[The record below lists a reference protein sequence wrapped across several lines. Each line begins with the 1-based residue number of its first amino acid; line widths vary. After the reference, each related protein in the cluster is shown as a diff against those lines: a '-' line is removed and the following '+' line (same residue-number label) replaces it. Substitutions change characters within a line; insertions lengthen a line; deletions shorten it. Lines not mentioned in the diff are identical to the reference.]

1 MASRA
6 EVPGRILIGREA
18 ELAALGEVLDRA
30 SHGRSATLLVFGEA
44 GVGKTALVEHAV
56 AGVRPPTVLL
66 SGACLPLQSI
76 SVPLLPLRAASRGSA
91 RSQLPQ
97 PWPLDRLEAIDNA
110 PSLLDAWLQDVA
122 SSTPVVMLVDDLQ
135 WADESTLDVL
145 MYLVAGPADRGFA
158 LLATARSQSVPDGH
172 PFHRWLADAL
182 RLPRVR
188 QLHLQGLDRASTEA
202 QLASLLGTSPHL
214 TLVDD
219 VFSHTLGNP
228 YLNILM
234 AEGVEPTARK
244 LPDDL
249 PADLRVAVR
258 RTWHSLSPL
267 ARDITSLVAVGAGPV
282 RPELLQDV
290 AFDLGLGEVGA
301 ALQEAEESR
310 LLTLVDGERL
320 WFQHPLQAQVLE
332 QSLTSSRRRRWHAA
346 YARCGE
352 ASLAS
357 GSPLTFDLAVTLT
370 GHHDQAGHRREAYE
384 WSLRSWDLAGDARGS
399 SEMLN
404 LMRRAVELRGGLQGA
419 AESVADLLWRLRET
433 AEAVGADGDE
443 LAAVDALLE
452 LTDRVAEPL
461 VASELLVRRMMLR
474 TSTGA
479 GFVEV
484 EDVQV
489 AAELASV
496 APSSWQYA
504 LALAEIAHAG
514 SWTGDPE
521 TVRHADAALAIA
533 RASGNPRALC
543 YALTASSIVAVDH
556 NRPDVALALATEAVH
571 QAVAARDWWGFVHA
585 VNWETNAS
593 ITPLSK
599 QEAEHFRRRREQLA
613 ATGAPHSALARLAAI
628 EARAWLIVGD
638 WRASQALLRVTL
650 GSDPGPLADIMTRLT
665 AALSAAWQDRP
676 AEAFAH
682 LERAD
687 ELVIGD
693 PHGYLNFAFDVVR
706 SVVSLEAGRAEAGYQ
721 AAMAGLSWSGGVLP
735 DLCEF
740 LVPLAARALAD
751 QAEAARD
758 GGMTDS
764 AVLAELR
771 SLAERFPDVVTD
783 LGQPTP
789 LMIIQRSAMSAWYA
803 AEVGRARQSA
813 GSGERWLKTAA
824 LFERGGLPWLEVY
837 AWRRA
842 AGALLGGGRQT
853 RAEGRRALLR
863 GHELACELQAAAVQ
877 RELEALA
884 RSARVP
890 LASGLKATA
899 APLGLPGLTAREHEI
914 LGYLVAGSTYA
925 EIANTLV
932 ISEKTVS
939 SHVSNLLRKTH
950 TSSRVELA
958 QLAHRVEHIE
968 PST

>member
-6 EVPGRILIGREA
+6 EAPGRTLTGREA
-18 ELAALGEVLDRA
+18 ELAAVRDVLDRA
-30 SHGRSATLLVFGEA
+30 ADGRSETLLVFGEA
-44 GVGKTALVEHAV
+44 GVGKTALIQHAA
-56 AGVRPPTVLL
+56 AGARPPTLLL
-66 SGACLPLQSI
+66 SGVCLPLQSI
-76 SVPLLPLRAASRGSA
+76 SVPLLPLRAASRGSKGL
-91 RSQLPQ
+91 QGPH
-97 PWPLDRLEAIDNA
+97 PWPLDGLDAIEKA
-110 PSLLDAWLQDVA
+110 PALLDAWLQEVA
-122 SSTPVVMLVDDLQ
+122 RDAPVVLLVDDLH

-145 MYLVAGPADRGFA
+145 MYLVAGPADRRFA
-158 LLATARSQSVPDGH
+158 LLATVRSQSVPDGH

-182 RLPRVR
+182 RLPRVS
-188 QLHLQGLDRASTEA
+188 HLDLQSLDRAGTEA
-202 QLASLLGTSPHL
+202 QVASLLGTVPHQ

-219 VFSHTLGNP
+219 VFAHTLGNP
-228 YLNILM
+228 YLNILVT
-234 AEGVEPTARK
+234 ADLEPTARR

-267 ARDITSLVAVGAGPV
+267 TRDITSLVAVGGRPV

-290 AFDLGLGEVGA
+290 ADDLELGEVGP

-310 LLTLVDGERL
+310 ILTLVDGERL

-352 ASLAS
+352 ASLVS

-384 WSLRSWDLAGDARGS
+384 WSLRSWDLAGNARRS
-399 SEMLN
+399 SEMLK
-404 LMRRAVELRGGLQGA
+404 LIRRAVELREGLPDA
-419 AESVADLLWRLRET
+419 AESVTDLLWRLRET

-443 LAAVDALLE
+443 LAAVNALLE
-452 LTDRVAEPL
+452 VTDRVAEPL
-461 VASELLVRRMMLR
+461 VASELLVRRMLLR
-474 TSTGA
+474 TATGA
-479 GFVEV
+479 GFLQV

-514 SWTGDPE
+514 SWTGYPE
-521 TVRHADAALAIA
+521 TVRHADTALAIA

-543 YALTASSIVAVDH
+543 YALTASSMVAVNH
-556 NRPDVALALATEAVH
+556 NRPDIALALATEAVDE
-571 QAVAARDWWGFVHA
+571 AVAAQDWWGFVHA
-585 VNWETNAS
+585 VNWEANAS
-593 ITPLSK
+593 LTPLSK
-599 QEAEHFRRRREQLA
+599 QDAAHFRRRREQLA
-613 ATGAPHSALARLAAI
+613 AAGAPHSAQAQLAAV
-628 EARAWLIVGD
+628 EARSWLIVGD

-650 GSDPGPLADIMTRLT
+650 GSDSGPFADIMTRLT
-665 AALSAAWQDRP
+665 AALCAAWQGRP

-706 SVVSLEAGRAEAGYQ
+706 SVVSLEAGRADAGYR
-721 AAMAGLSWSGGVLP
+721 AAMNGLSWSSGVLP

-751 QAEAARD
+751 RAEAGRD

-764 AVLAELR
+764 AVLAELQ
-771 SLAERFPDVVTD
+771 SLTEQFPDIVTD
-783 LGQPTP
+783 PGQPTP
-789 LMIIQRSAMSAWYA
+789 LMIIQRSGMSAWYA
-803 AEVGRARQSA
+803 AEIGRARQSA
-813 GSGERWLKTAA
+813 GSGERWQKTAA
-824 LFERGGLPWLEVY
+824 IFEKGGLPWLEVY

-842 AGALLGGGRQT
+842 AAALLGGGRQT

-863 GHELACELQAAAVQ
+863 GYELACELQAAAVQ

-884 RSARVP
+884 RSARVS
-890 LASGLKATA
+890 LASGPKATV
-899 APLGLPGLTAREHEI
+899 APSALPGLTAREHEI

-925 EIANTLV
+925 EIADALV

-958 QLAHRVEHIE
+958 QLAHRIEQIE

>member
-6 EVPGRILIGREA
+6 EAPGRTLTGREA
-18 ELAALGEVLDRA
+18 ELAAVREVLDRA
-30 SHGRSATLLVFGEA
+30 ADGRSETLLVFGEA
-44 GVGKTALVEHAV
+44 GVGKTALVQHAA
-56 AGVRPPTVLL
+56 AGARPPTLLL

-76 SVPLLPLRAASRGSA
+76 RVPLLPLRAASRGSTG
-91 RSQLPQ
+91 LKWPH
-97 PWPLDRLEAIDNA
+97 PWPLDGLDAIEKA
-110 PSLLDAWLQDVA
+110 PALLDAWLQEVTSA
-122 SSTPVVMLVDDLQ
+122 APVVLLVDDLQ

-145 MYLVAGPADRGFA
+145 MYLVAGPADRRFA
-158 LLATARSQSVPDGH
+158 LLATVRSQSVPDGH

-182 RLPRVR
+182 RLPRVT
-188 QLHLQGLDRASTEA
+188 HLDLQPLDRAGTEA
-202 QLASLLGTSPHL
+202 QVGSLLGTVPHQ

-219 VFSHTLGNP
+219 VFGHTLGNP
-228 YLNILM
+228 YLNILVT
-234 AEGVEPTARK
+234 ADLEPTARR

-267 ARDITSLVAVGAGPV
+267 ARDVTSLVAVGGRPV

-290 AFDLGLGEVGA
+290 ADDLGLGEVGP

-310 LLTLVDGERL
+310 ILTLVDGESL

-332 QSLTSSRRRRWHAA
+332 QSLTSSRRRRWHAG
-346 YARCGE
+346 YARYGE

-404 LMRRAVELRGGLQGA
+404 LMRRAVELREELPDA
-419 AESVADLLWRLRET
+419 AESVPDLLWRLRKT
-433 AEAVGADGDE
+433 AEAVGADVDE
-443 LAAVDALLE
+443 LAAVDALIDA
-452 LTDRVAEPL
+452 TDRAAEPL
-461 VASELLVRRMMLR
+461 VVSELLVRRMLLR

-479 GFVEV
+479 GFAEV
-484 EDVQV
+484 SNVRV

-521 TVRHADAALAIA
+521 TARHADTALAIA

-543 YALTASSIVAVDH
+543 YALTANSIVATDH
-556 NRPDVALALATEAVH
+556 SRPEAALALATEAVD
-571 QAVAARDWWGFVHA
+571 QALAARDWWGFVHA
-585 VNWETNAS
+585 VMWEANAT

-599 QEAEHFRRRREQLA
+599 QEAEHFRRRREQLTA
-613 ATGAPHSALARLAAI
+613 AGAPHSALAQLAAI
-628 EARAWLIVGD
+628 EARAWLMVGD

-650 GSDPGPLADIMTRLT
+650 GSDPGPFADIRTRLS
-665 AALSAAWQDRP
+665 AALAAAWQDRP
-676 AEAFAH
+676 AEAAAH
-682 LERAD
+682 LERAN
-687 ELVIGD
+687 ELVTGD
-693 PHGYLNFAFDVVR
+693 PHGYLNLEFDTVR
-706 SVVSLEAGRAEAGYQ
+706 SVVSLEAGRAKAGYR
-721 AAMAGLSWSGGVLP
+721 AAMAGLSSSGVLP

-758 GGMTDS
+758 AGMADS
-764 AVLAELR
+764 AVLAELL
-771 SLAERFPDVVTD
+771 SLTERFPDVVTD
-783 LGQPTP
+783 PGQPTP

-803 AEVGRARQSA
+803 AEIGRARQSA
-813 GSGERWLKTAA
+813 GSGERWLKTAD
-824 LFERGGLPWLEVY
+824 LFEKGELPWLEVY

-842 AGALLGGGRQT
+842 AEALLGGGRQT
-853 RAEGRRALLR
+853 RAEGRRALVR
-863 GHELACELQAAAVQ
+863 GYELACELEATALQ

-890 LASGLKATA
+890 LASGPKATV
-899 APLGLPGLTAREHEI
+899 APSALPGLTAREHEI

-939 SHVSNLLRKTH
+939 AHVSNLLRKTH

-958 QLAHRVEHIE
+958 QLAHRAELIE
-968 PST
+968 PTT

>member
-1 MASRA
+1 
-6 EVPGRILIGREA
+6 
-18 ELAALGEVLDRA
+18 
-30 SHGRSATLLVFGEA
+30 
-44 GVGKTALVEHAV
+44 VG
-56 AGVRPPTVLL
+56 
-66 SGACLPLQSI
+66 
-76 SVPLLPLRAASRGSA
+76 
-91 RSQLPQ
+91 
-97 PWPLDRLEAIDNA
+97 
-110 PSLLDAWLQDVA
+110 
-122 SSTPVVMLVDDLQ
+122 
-135 WADESTLDVL
+135 DESTLDVL
-145 MYLVAGPADRGFA
+145 MYLVAGPADRRFA
-158 LLATARSQSVPDGH
+158 LLATVRSQSVPDGH

-182 RLPRVR
+182 RLPRVT
-188 QLHLQGLDRASTEA
+188 HLDLQPLDRAGTEA
-202 QLASLLGTSPHL
+202 QVASLLGTVPHQ

-228 YLNILM
+228 YLNILVT
-234 AEGVEPTARK
+234 EGVEPTARE
-244 LPDDL
+244 LPNDL

-267 ARDITSLVAVGAGPV
+267 ARDITSLVAVGGGPV

-290 AFDLGLGEVGA
+290 VSDLGLGEVGA

-310 LLTLVDGERL
+310 ILTLVDGERY

-352 ASLAS
+352 ASLVS
-357 GSPLTFDLAVTLT
+357 GSPVTFELAVTLS

-384 WSLRSWDLAGDARGS
+384 WALRSWDLAGDARGS

-404 LMRRAVELRGGLQGA
+404 LMRRAVELREGLQEA
-419 AESVADLLWRLRET
+419 AESVTDLLWRLRET
-433 AEAVGADGDE
+433 AEAVGADFDE

-452 LTDRVAEPL
+452 VTDRVAEPL

-474 TSTGA
+474 TTTGA

-496 APSSWQYA
+496 VPSSWQYA
-504 LALAEIAHAG
+504 LALAELAHTG

-521 TVRHADAALAIA
+521 TVRHADTALAIA

-543 YALTASSIVAVDH
+543 YALTANSIVATDH
-556 NRPDVALALATEAVH
+556 SRPEAALALATEAVD
-571 QAVAARDWWGFVHA
+571 QALAARDWWGFIHA

-599 QEAEHFRRRREQLA
+599 QEAEHFKWRREQLA
-613 ATGAPHSALARLAAI
+613 AAGAPHSAIARLAAI
-628 EARAWLIVGD
+628 EARSWLIVGD

-650 GSDPGPLADIMTRLT
+650 GSDPGPFADIMTRLT
-665 AALSAAWQDRP
+665 AALFAAWQDRP

-682 LERAD
+682 MDRAD

-693 PHGYLNFAFDVVR
+693 PHRYLNLAFDVVR
-706 SVVSLEAGRAEAGYQ
+706 SVVSLEAGRAEAGYR
-721 AAMAGLSWSGGVLP
+721 AALAGLSSSGVLP

-758 GGMTDS
+758 AGLADS
-764 AVLAELR
+764 AVLAELL
-771 SLAERFPDVVTD
+771 SLTERFPDVVTD
-783 LGQPTP
+783 PGQPTP

-803 AEVGRARQSA
+803 AEVGRARRSA
-813 GSGERWLKTAA
+813 GSGERWLKTAD
-824 LFERGGLPWLEVY
+824 LFVNGCLPWLEVY

-842 AGALLGGGRQT
+842 AAALLGGGRQT
-853 RAEGRRALLR
+853 RAEGRRALVR
-863 GHELACELQAAAVQ
+863 GYELACELEAAALQ

-890 LASGLKATA
+890 LASGPKATV
-899 APLGLPGLTAREHEI
+899 APSALPGLTAREHEI

-939 SHVSNLLRKTH
+939 AHVSNLLRKTH

-958 QLAHRVEHIE
+958 QLAHRIELIE
-968 PST
+968 PTT

>member
-6 EVPGRILIGREA
+6 EAPGRTLTGREA
-18 ELAALGEVLDRA
+18 ELAAVREVLDRA
-30 SHGRSATLLVFGEA
+30 VDGQSETLLVFGEA
-44 GVGKTALVEHAV
+44 GVGKTALIQRAA
-56 AGVRPPTVLL
+56 AGARPPTLLL
-66 SGACLPLQSI
+66 SGVCLPLQSI
-76 SVPLLPLRAASRGSA
+76 SVPLLPLRAASRGSTG
-91 RSQLPQ
+91 RQWPH
-97 PWPLDRLEAIDNA
+97 PWPLDGLDAIEKA
-110 PSLLDAWLQDVA
+110 PALLDAWLQEVA
-122 SSTPVVMLVDDLQ
+122 SAAPVVLLVDDLQ

-145 MYLVAGPADRGFA
+145 MYLVAGPADRRFA
-158 LLATARSQSVPDGH
+158 LLATVRSQSVPDGH

-182 RLPRVR
+182 RLPRVS
-188 QLHLQGLDRASTEA
+188 HLDLQPLDRAGTEA
-202 QLASLLGTSPHL
+202 QVASLLGTVPHQ

-219 VFSHTLGNP
+219 VFAHTLGNP
-228 YLNILM
+228 YLNILVT
-234 AEGVEPTARK
+234 ADLEPTARR

-267 ARDITSLVAVGAGPV
+267 ARDITSLVAVGGRPV

-290 AFDLGLGEVGA
+290 ADDLGLGEVGP

-310 LLTLVDGERL
+310 ILTLVDGERH

-352 ASLAS
+352 ASLVS
-357 GSPLTFDLAVTLT
+357 GSPLTFDLAVMLT

-404 LMRRAVELRGGLQGA
+404 LMRRAVELREGLQGA
-419 AESVADLLWRLRET
+419 AESVTDLLWRLKET

-452 LTDRVAEPL
+452 VTDRVAEPL

-474 TSTGA
+474 TTTGA

-484 EDVQV
+484 EDIQV

-521 TVRHADAALAIA
+521 TVRHADTALAIA

-556 NRPDVALALATEAVH
+556 YRPEAALALATEAVD
-571 QAVAARDWWGFVHA
+571 QAVAARDWWGFIHA
-585 VNWETNAS
+585 VNWEANAS

-613 ATGAPHSALARLAAI
+613 AAGAPHSALARLAAI
-628 EARAWLIVGD
+628 EAKAWLIVGD

-650 GSDPGPLADIMTRLT
+650 GSDPGPFADIMTRLT
-665 AALSAAWQDRP
+665 AALFAAWQDRP

-693 PHGYLNFAFDVVR
+693 PHGYLNLAFDVVR
-706 SVVSLEAGRAEAGYQ
+706 SVVSLEAGRAEAGYR
-721 AAMAGLSWSGGVLP
+721 AAMAGLSWSSGVLP

-764 AVLAELR
+764 AALTELR
-771 SLAERFPDVVTD
+771 SLAERFPDIVTD
-783 LGQPTP
+783 PGQPTP
-789 LMIIQRSAMSAWYA
+789 LMIIQRSAMSAWYT

-824 LFERGGLPWLEVY
+824 IFEKGGLPWLEVY

-842 AGALLGGGRQT
+842 AEALLGGGRQT

-863 GHELACELQAAAVQ
+863 GYELACELQAAAVQ

-890 LASGLKATA
+890 LASGPKATV
-899 APLGLPGLTAREHEI
+899 AR
-914 LGYLVAGSTYA
+914 
-925 EIANTLV
+925 
-932 ISEKTVS
+932 
-939 SHVSNLLRKTH
+939 R
-950 TSSRVELA
+950 
-958 QLAHRVEHIE
+958 
-968 PST
+968 PCPD

>member
-6 EVPGRILIGREA
+6 EAPGRTLTGREA
-18 ELAALGEVLDRA
+18 DLAAVRGVLDRA
-30 SHGRSATLLVFGEA
+30 ADGQSETLLVFGEA
-44 GVGKTALVEHAV
+44 GVGKTALIQHA
-56 AGVRPPTVLL
+56 AARARPPTLVL
-66 SGACLPLQSI
+66 SGVCLPLQSI
-76 SVPLLPLRAASRGSA
+76 SVPLLPLRAASRGSTGL
-91 RSQLPQ
+91 QWPH
-97 PWPLDRLEAIDNA
+97 PWPLDGLDDIEQA
-110 PSLLDAWLQDVA
+110 PALMDAWLQEVA
-122 SSTPVVMLVDDLQ
+122 SAAPVVLLVDDLQ

-145 MYLVAGPADRGFA
+145 MYLVAGPADRRFA
-158 LLATARSQSVPDGH
+158 LLATVRSQSVPDGH

-182 RLPRVR
+182 RLPRVS
-188 QLHLQGLDRASTEA
+188 HLDLQPLDRAGTEA
-202 QLASLLGTSPHL
+202 QVASLLGTVPHQ

-219 VFSHTLGNP
+219 VFAHTLGNP
-228 YLNILM
+228 YLNILVT
-234 AEGVEPTARK
+234 ADLEPTARR

-267 ARDITSLVAVGAGPV
+267 ARDLTSLVAVGGGPV

-290 AFDLGLGEVGA
+290 ADDLGLGEMGP

-310 LLTLVDGERL
+310 ILTLVDGERY
-320 WFQHPLQAQVLE
+320 WFHHPLQAQVLE

-352 ASLAS
+352 ASLVS

-384 WSLRSWDLAGDARGS
+384 WSLRSWELAGDARGS

-419 AESVADLLWRLRET
+419 AESVTDLLRRLKET
-433 AEAVGADGDE
+433 AETVGADVDE

-452 LTDRVAEPL
+452 VTDRVAEPL
-461 VASELLVRRMMLR
+461 VASELLVRRILLR
-474 TSTGA
+474 TATGA
-479 GFVEV
+479 GFIEV

-489 AAELASV
+489 AAELASI

-504 LALAEIAHAG
+504 FALAEIAAAG
-514 SWTGDPE
+514 TWTQDPE
-521 TVRHADAALAIA
+521 RGRHADTALAIA
-533 RASGNPRALC
+533 RGSGNPRALC
-543 YALTASSIVAVDH
+543 YALTASSMVAVEH
-556 NRPDVALALATEAVH
+556 NRPEAALALATEAVD
-571 QAVAARDWWGFVHA
+571 QAVAARDWWGFAHA
-585 VNWETNAS
+585 VNWEANAS
-593 ITPLSK
+593 TTPLSK
-599 QEAEHFRRRREQLA
+599 QDAEHFRRRREQLA
-613 ATGAPHSALARLAAI
+613 AAGAPHSAQARLAAI
-628 EARAWLIVGD
+628 EARGWLIAGD

-650 GSDPGPLADIMTRLT
+650 GSDPGPFADIMTRLT
-665 AALSAAWQDRP
+665 AALLAAWQDRP

-682 LERAD
+682 MERAN

-693 PHGYLNFAFDVVR
+693 PHDYLTFAFDVVR
-706 SVVSLEAGRAEAGYQ
+706 SVVSLEAGRAEAGYR
-721 AAMAGLSWSGGVLP
+721 AAMAGLSSSGVLP

-751 QAEAARD
+751 RAEAARD
-758 GGMTDS
+758 AGMTDS

-771 SLAERFPDVVTD
+771 SLTERFPDVVTD
-783 LGQPTP
+783 PGQPTP

-813 GSGERWLKTAA
+813 GSGERWLNTAA
-824 LFERGGLPWLEVY
+824 LFEDGGLPWLEVY

-842 AGALLGGGRQT
+842 AAALLGGGRQT
-853 RAEGRRALLR
+853 RAEGRRALVR
-863 GHELACELQAAAVQ
+863 GYELASELRAAAVQ

-890 LASGLKATA
+890 LASGPKAMV
-899 APLGLPGLTAREHEI
+899 APLALPGLTAREHEI

-925 EIANTLV
+925 EIANSLV

-958 QLAHRVEHIE
+958 QLAHRVEPIE